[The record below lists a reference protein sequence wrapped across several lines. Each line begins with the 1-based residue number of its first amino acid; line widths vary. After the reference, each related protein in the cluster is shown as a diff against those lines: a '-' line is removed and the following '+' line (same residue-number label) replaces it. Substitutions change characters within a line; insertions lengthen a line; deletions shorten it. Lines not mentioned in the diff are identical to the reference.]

1 MLYPYN
7 TKLEKQLY
15 KVLSGDKTPYGGNM
29 KIHFIGIGGIGLSAL
44 AKFLVNDGHK
54 ISGSDIKQTEITND
68 LATNFDAKITIPH
81 YADAVEGVDRV
92 IYSAAVRPN
101 NPEYQ
106 RAKELGIELLSR
118 KESLKSILGE
128 KEVYAVGGAHG
139 KSTTS
144 AMLSSIIPES
154 NALIGAISKE
164 FGSNVRNYPN
174 NKVVFEADESD
185 ESFLN
190 SNPYLAIVTNVE
202 PEHMEYYEYDEERF
216 YNAYRNFLNL
226 AKIRVINAEDE
237 FLSSLDMESIKLY
250 PSKDIKNIEFVLV
263 NGEPHTRFELL
274 ELGSFEVFGFG
285 NHIALDASLA
295 ILAALELGEDL
306 EEIRGHLLN
315 YKGIKKRF
323 DIVQNKEN
331 CVVIDDYGH
340 HPTEIKVTME
350 SLQAYKKL
358 RGFTKLNVIWQP
370 HKYSRTIDNL
380 QAFVECFEGVDEL
393 VILPI
398 WAAGELE
405 VEIDF
410 KGAFSRYKLFMADR
424 VTKED
429 GIVKVIKD
437 GHMICEYKEGL
448 VTAFGAGDITYQ
460 IRGL

>member
-1 MLYPYN
+1 
-7 TKLEKQLY
+7 
-15 KVLSGDKTPYGGNM
+15 M

-44 AKFLVNDGHK
+44 AKFLYNDGHK

-68 LATNFDAKITIPH
+68 LATNFNAKITIPH
-81 YADAVEGVDRV
+81 HEDAVEGVDRI

-106 RAKELGIELLSR
+106 KAQKLGIELLSR
-118 KESLKSILGE
+118 KEALVSILGD
-128 KEVYAVGGAHG
+128 KTVFAVGGAHG

-144 AMLSSIIPES
+144 AMLASIIPES

-216 YNAYRNFLNL
+216 YNAYRNFLSL
-226 AKIRVINAEDE
+226 AKVRVINAEDE
-237 FLSSLDMESIKLY
+237 FLSSLDMESIELY

-263 NGEPHTRFELL
+263 KGEPHTRFEFLD
-274 ELGSFEVFGFG
+274 LGIFEVFGFG
-285 NHIALDASLA
+285 NHIALDAALA
-295 ILAALELGEDL
+295 ILAALELDEDI
-306 EEIRGHLLN
+306 EDIRKNLLK
-315 YKGIKKRF
+315 YRGIKKRF
-323 DIVQNKEN
+323 DIVQNQEN
-331 CVVIDDYGH
+331 MVVIDDYGH

-350 SLQAYKKL
+350 SLQSYKDL
-358 RGFTKLNVIWQP
+358 RQFNTLHVIWQP
-370 HKYSRTIDNL
+370 HKYSRTMDNL
-380 QAFVECFEGVDEL
+380 PAFVECFEGVDEL

-398 WAAGELE
+398 WSAGELE
-405 VEIDF
+405 VDIDL
-410 KGAFSRYKLFMADR
+410 KGAFSRYRLLMADS

-429 GIVKVIKD
+429 CVVKVFKD
-437 GHMICEYKEGL
+437 GHVIREYSDGL

-460 IRGL
+460 IRGEV

>member
-1 MLYPYN
+1 
-7 TKLEKQLY
+7 
-15 KVLSGDKTPYGGNM
+15 M

-44 AKFLVNDGHK
+44 AKFLANDGHQ

-68 LATNFDAKITIPH
+68 LALNFGAKITIPH
-81 YADAVEGVDRV
+81 HADAVEGVERV

-118 KESLKSILGE
+118 KESLKTILGD

-144 AMLSSIIPES
+144 AMLSSIIPNS

-164 FGSNVRNYPN
+164 FGSNVRYADN

-190 SNPYLAIVTNVE
+190 SNPHLAIVTNVE

-216 YNAYRNFLNL
+216 YNAYKNFLNL
-226 AKIRVINAEDE
+226 AKVRVINAENE
-237 FLSSLDMESIKLY
+237 FLASLDIDSVKLY
-250 PSKDIKNIEFVLV
+250 PSKDISNIEFVLV
-263 NGEPHTRFELL
+263 GGEPHTKFTFKEF
-274 ELGSFEVFGFG
+274 GDFEVFGFG
-285 NHIALDASLA
+285 NHIALDAALA
-295 ILAALELGEDL
+295 ILGALEMGENIED
-306 EEIRGHLLN
+306 IRKNLLN

-323 DIVQNKEN
+323 DIIQNQPD

-350 SLQAYKKL
+350 SLQAYKEL
-358 RGFTKLNVIWQP
+358 RGFNKLQVIWQP
-370 HKYSRTIDNL
+370 HKYSRTLDNL

-398 WAAGELE
+398 WAAGELK
-405 VEIDF
+405 VDIDL
-410 KGAFSRYKLFMADR
+410 KGAFSRYKLHMADSITR
-424 VTKED
+424 
-429 GIVKVIKD
+429 KD
-437 GHMICEYKEGL
+437 GVVQIISDNNIIKEYREDL
-448 VTAFGAGDITYQ
+448 ITAFGAGDITYQ
-460 IRGL
+460 IRGEA

>member
-1 MLYPYN
+1 
-7 TKLEKQLY
+7 
-15 KVLSGDKTPYGGNM
+15 M
-29 KIHFIGIGGIGLSAL
+29 KIHFVGIGGIGLSAL

-54 ISGSDIKQTEITND
+54 ISGSDIKQTEITDD
-68 LATNFDAKITIPH
+68 LATNFYAKITIPH
-81 YADAVEGVDRV
+81 HADAVEGADRV

-101 NPEYQ
+101 NPEHQ
-106 RAKELGIELLSR
+106 KAKELGIELLSR
-118 KESLKSILGE
+118 KESLKRILGE

-144 AMLSSIIPES
+144 AMLASIMPKS

-226 AKIRVINAEDE
+226 AKVRVINAEDD
-237 FLSSLDMESIKLY
+237 FLSSLEQESIKLY
-250 PSKDIKNIEFVLV
+250 PSNDISNINFVLV
-263 NGEPHTRFELL
+263 NGEPYTRFALL
-274 ELGSFEVFGFG
+274 DLGSFEVFGFG
-285 NHIALDASLA
+285 NHIALDAALV
-295 ILAALELGEDL
+295 ILAALELGEKLDD
-306 EEIRGHLLN
+306 IRANLLN

-350 SLQAYKKL
+350 SLQAYKGL
-358 RGFTKLNVIWQP
+358 RAFHQLNIIWQP
-370 HKYSRTIDNL
+370 HKYSRTMDNL
-380 QAFVECFEGVDEL
+380 QGFVECFEGADEL

-398 WAAGELE
+398 WSAGELE
-405 VEIDF
+405 VDIDL
-410 KGAFSRYKLFMADR
+410 KGAFSRYKLLVADS

-429 GIVKVIKD
+429 GAVKVIRD
-437 GHMICEYKEGL
+437 GNVIREYAKGL

-460 IRGL
+460 IRGEA

>member
-1 MLYPYN
+1 
-7 TKLEKQLY
+7 
-15 KVLSGDKTPYGGNM
+15 V

-81 YADAVEGVDRV
+81 HADAVEGVDRV

-190 SNPYLAIVTNVE
+190 SNPHLAIVTNVE

-226 AKIRVINAEDE
+226 AKVRVINAEDE
-237 FLSSLDMESIKLY
+237 FLASLEQESIKLY
-250 PSKDIKNIEFVLV
+250 PSKDITNIEFVLV
-263 NGEPHTRFELL
+263 NGEPHTRFDLL
-274 ELGSFEVFGFG
+274 DFGTFEVFGFG
-285 NHIALDASLA
+285 NHIALDAALA
-295 ILAALELGEDL
+295 ILAALELGKKLED
-306 EEIRGHLLN
+306 IRENLLH

-340 HPTEIKVTME
+340 HPTEIRATMV
-350 SLQAYKKL
+350 SLQVYKKL
-358 RGFTKLNVIWQP
+358 RHFQTLNVIWQP
-370 HKYSRTIDNL
+370 HKYSRTMDNL

-398 WAAGELE
+398 WSAGELE
-405 VEIDF
+405 VEIDL
-410 KGAFSRYKLFMADR
+410 KGAFSRYKLLMADS

-429 GIVKVIKD
+429 GVVKVIRD
-437 GHMICEYKEGL
+437 GSVIREYSEGL
-448 VTAFGAGDITYQ
+448 ITAFGAGDITYQ
-460 IRGL
+460 IRGEA

>member
-1 MLYPYN
+1 
-7 TKLEKQLY
+7 
-15 KVLSGDKTPYGGNM
+15 M

-44 AKFLVNDGHK
+44 AKFLFNDGHK

-68 LATNFDAKITIPH
+68 LATNFAAKITIPH
-81 YADAVEGVDRV
+81 HEDAVEGVDRI

-106 RAKELGIELLSR
+106 KAKELGIELLSR
-118 KESLKSILGE
+118 KEALVSILGE

-144 AMLSSIIPES
+144 AMLASIIPES

-174 NKVVFEADESD
+174 NKVIFEADESD

-190 SNPYLAIVTNVE
+190 SNPTLAIVTNVE

-216 YNAYRNFLNL
+216 YNAYRNFLSL
-226 AKIRVINAEDE
+226 AKVRVINAEDE
-237 FLSSLDMESIKLY
+237 FLSALDMESIKLY
-250 PSKDIKNIEFVLV
+250 PSKDISNIEFVLV

-274 ELGSFEVFGFG
+274 DLGVFEVFGFG
-285 NHIALDASLA
+285 NHIALDAALA
-295 ILAALELGEDL
+295 VLAALELGEKL
-306 EEIRGHLLN
+306 EDIRLDLLN

-323 DIVQNKEN
+323 DIVQNEDN
-331 CVVIDDYGH
+331 MVVIDDYGH

-358 RGFTKLNVIWQP
+358 REFNSLNVIWQP
-370 HKYSRTIDNL
+370 HKYSRTMDNL
-380 QAFVECFEGVDEL
+380 PAFVECFEGVDEL
-393 VILPI
+393 IILPI
-398 WAAGELE
+398 WSAGELE
-405 VEIDF
+405 VDIDL
-410 KGAFSRYKLFMADR
+410 KGAFSRYQLLMADS

-429 GIVKVIKD
+429 SVVKVFKD
-437 GHMICEYKEGL
+437 GHIIREYSEGL
-448 VTAFGAGDITYQ
+448 LTSFGAGDITYQ
-460 IRGL
+460 IRGEA

>member
-1 MLYPYN
+1 M
-7 TKLEKQLY
+7 K
-15 KVLSGDKTPYGGNM
+15 

-44 AKFLVNDGHK
+44 AKYLANDGHK

-68 LATNFDAKITIPH
+68 LATHFDAKITIPH
-81 YADAVEGVDRV
+81 HEEAVIGVDRV

-106 RAKELGIELLSR
+106 KAKELGIELLSR
-118 KESLKSILGE
+118 KESLVSILGE

-190 SNPYLAIVTNVE
+190 SNPHLAIVTNVE

-216 YNAYRNFLNL
+216 YNAYRKFLKL
-226 AKIRVINAEDE
+226 AKVRVINAEDE
-237 FLSSLDMESIKLY
+237 FLSSLALESIKLY
-250 PSKDIKNIEFVLV
+250 PSRDIQNIEFVLV
-263 NGEPHTRFELL
+263 NGEPYTRFELL
-274 ELGSFEVFGFG
+274 DLGVFEVFGFG
-285 NHIALDASLA
+285 NHIALDAALA
-295 ILAALELGEDL
+295 ILSALELGEKL
-306 EEIRGHLLN
+306 EDIRANLLN

-323 DIVQNKEN
+323 DIVQNRNE

-350 SLQAYKKL
+350 SLQAYKNL
-358 RGFTKLNVIWQP
+358 RKFNTLNVIWQP
-370 HKYSRTIDNL
+370 HKYSRTMDNL

-398 WAAGELE
+398 WAAGEIE
-405 VEIDF
+405 VDIDL
-410 KGAFSRYKLFMADR
+410 KGAFSRYKLLMADS

-429 GIVKVIKD
+429 GVVKVIRD
-437 GHMICEYKEGL
+437 GNIIREYSEGL

-460 IRGL
+460 IRGEG

>member
-1 MLYPYN
+1 
-7 TKLEKQLY
+7 
-15 KVLSGDKTPYGGNM
+15 M

-44 AKFLVNDGHK
+44 AKFLYNDGHK

-68 LATNFDAKITIPH
+68 LATHFSAKITIPH
-81 YADAVEGVDRV
+81 HEDAVEGVDRI

-106 RAKELGIELLSR
+106 KAKELGIELLSR
-118 KESLKSILGE
+118 KEALISILGE

-144 AMLSSIIPES
+144 AMLASIVPES

-216 YNAYRNFLNL
+216 YNAYKNFLSL
-226 AKIRVINAEDE
+226 AKVRVINAEDE
-237 FLSSLDMESIKLY
+237 FLAAQDIQSIKLY
-250 PSKDIKNIEFVLV
+250 PSKDIKNIAFVLI
-263 NGEPHTRFELL
+263 NGEPHTRFELSDM
-274 ELGSFEVFGFG
+274 GSFDVFGFG
-285 NHIALDASLA
+285 NHIALDAALA
-295 ILAALELGEDL
+295 ILAALELGEKIED
-306 EEIRGHLLN
+306 IRKNLFN

-323 DIVQNKEN
+323 DIVQNQEN
-331 CVVIDDYGH
+331 MVVIDDYGH
-340 HPTEIKVTME
+340 HPTEIKVTMQ

-358 RGFTKLNVIWQP
+358 RGFQKLNVIWQP
-370 HKYSRTIDNL
+370 HKYTRTIDNL
-380 QAFVECFEGVDEL
+380 PAFVECFEGVDEL

-398 WAAGELE
+398 WAAGEIP
-405 VEIDF
+405 VDIDL
-410 KGAFSRYKLFMADR
+410 KGVFSRYKLLMADS
-424 VTKED
+424 VTKENCV
-429 GIVKVIKD
+429 VKVFKD
-437 GHMICEYKEGL
+437 GHVIREYYEGL
-448 VTAFGAGDITYQ
+448 VTSFGAGDITYQ
-460 IRGL
+460 IRGEA

>member
-1 MLYPYN
+1 
-7 TKLEKQLY
+7 
-15 KVLSGDKTPYGGNM
+15 M

-44 AKFLVNDGHK
+44 AKFLYNDGHK

-68 LATNFDAKITIPH
+68 LATNFAAKITIPH
-81 YADAVEGVDRV
+81 HEDAVEGVDRI

-118 KESLKSILGE
+118 KESLVSILGE

-144 AMLSSIIPES
+144 AMLASIIPES

-174 NKVVFEADESD
+174 NRVIFEADESD

-190 SNPYLAIVTNVE
+190 SNPTLAIVTNVE

-216 YNAYRNFLNL
+216 YNAYRNFLSL
-226 AKIRVINAEDE
+226 AKVHVINAEDE
-237 FLSSLDMESIKLY
+237 FLSALDMESIKLY
-250 PSKDIKNIEFVLV
+250 PSKDISNIEFVLV
-263 NGEPHTRFELL
+263 HGEPHTRFELL
-274 ELGSFEVFGFG
+274 DLGSFEVFGFG
-285 NHIALDASLA
+285 NHIALDAALA
-295 ILAALELGEDL
+295 VLAALELGEKL
-306 EEIRGHLLN
+306 EDIRQNLLH

-323 DIVQNKEN
+323 DIVHNEEN
-331 CVVIDDYGH
+331 MVVIDDYGH

-350 SLQAYKKL
+350 ALQAYKKL
-358 RGFTKLNVIWQP
+358 REFNSLNVIWQP
-370 HKYSRTIDNL
+370 HKYSRTMDNL

-393 VILPI
+393 IILPI
-398 WAAGELE
+398 WSAGELE
-405 VEIDF
+405 VDIDL
-410 KGAFSRYKLFMADR
+410 KGAFSRYQLLMADS

-429 GIVKVIKD
+429 SVVKVFKD
-437 GHMICEYKEGL
+437 GHIIREYSEGL
-448 VTAFGAGDITYQ
+448 LTSFGAGDITYQ
-460 IRGL
+460 IRGEA

>member
-1 MLYPYN
+1 
-7 TKLEKQLY
+7 
-15 KVLSGDKTPYGGNM
+15 M

-81 YADAVEGVDRV
+81 HEDAVEGVDRV

-106 RAKELGIELLSR
+106 KAQELGIELLSR
-118 KESLKSILGE
+118 KESLKFILGE

-144 AMLSSIIPES
+144 AMLASIIPES

-174 NKVVFEADESD
+174 NKVIFEADESD

-190 SNPYLAIVTNVE
+190 SHPYLAIVTNVE

-216 YNAYRNFLNL
+216 YNAYRNFLSL
-226 AKIRVINAEDE
+226 AKVRVINAEDE
-237 FLSSLDMESIKLY
+237 FLSLLEMESIKLY
-250 PSKDIKNIEFVLV
+250 PSKDIANIEFVLV
-263 NGEPHTRFELL
+263 DGEPHTKFELL
-274 ELGSFEVFGFG
+274 DLGAFEVFGFG
-285 NHIALDASLA
+285 NHIALDAALA
-295 ILAALELGEDL
+295 ILAALELGEKL
-306 EEIRGHLLN
+306 EDIRSNLLN

-323 DIVQNKEN
+323 DIVQNQEE

-350 SLQAYKKL
+350 SLQTYKNL
-358 RGFTKLNVIWQP
+358 REFTKLNVIWQP
-370 HKYSRTIDNL
+370 HKYSRTMDNL

-393 VILPI
+393 VLLPI
-398 WAAGELE
+398 WAAGEIE
-405 VEIDF
+405 VEIDL
-410 KGAFSRYKLFMADR
+410 KGAFSKYNLIMADS

-429 GIVKVIKD
+429 GIVKVLKD
-437 GHMICEYKEGL
+437 GHVIQEYSDGL

-460 IRGL
+460 IRGEA

>member
-1 MLYPYN
+1 M
-7 TKLEKQLY
+7 K
-15 KVLSGDKTPYGGNM
+15 

-44 AKFLVNDGHK
+44 AKFLHNDGHK

-68 LATNFDAKITIPH
+68 LATNFEAKITIPH
-81 YADAVEGVDRV
+81 HEEAVVGVDSI

-101 NPEYQ
+101 NPEYMN
-106 RAKELGIELLSR
+106 AKELGIELLSR
-118 KESLKSILGE
+118 KESLKSILGD

-144 AMLSSIIPES
+144 AMLSSIIPHS

-190 SNPYLAIVTNVE
+190 SNPHLAIVTNVE

-216 YNAYRNFLNL
+216 YNAYKNFLSL
-226 AKIRVINAEDE
+226 ANIRVINAEDE
-237 FLSSLDMESIKLY
+237 FLSSIDMESIKLY
-250 PSKDIKNIEFVLV
+250 PSKDISNIEFVLV
-263 NGEPHTRFELL
+263 DGEPYTRFELL
-274 ELGSFEVFGFG
+274 DLGIFEVFGFG
-285 NHIALDASLA
+285 NHIALDAALA
-295 ILAALELGEDL
+295 VLAALELGEDL
-306 EEIRGHLLN
+306 EDIRTNLLN

-323 DIVQNKEN
+323 DIVQNREK

-350 SLQAYKKL
+350 SLQAYKSL
-358 RGFTKLNVIWQP
+358 RNFTKLNVIWQP
-370 HKYSRTIDNL
+370 HKYSRTMDNL
-380 QAFVECFEGVDEL
+380 SAFVECFEGVDEL

-405 VEIDF
+405 VDIDL
-410 KGAFSRYKLFMADR
+410 KGAFFRYKLLMADT

-429 GIVKVIKD
+429 GVVKVFRD
-437 GHMICEYKEGL
+437 GNVIREYSEGL

-460 IRGL
+460 IRGEA

>member
-1 MLYPYN
+1 
-7 TKLEKQLY
+7 
-15 KVLSGDKTPYGGNM
+15 M

-44 AKFLVNDGHK
+44 AKFLANDGHQ

-68 LATNFDAKITIPH
+68 LALNFGAKITIPH
-81 YADAVEGVDRV
+81 HADAVEGVERV

-118 KESLKSILGE
+118 KEALKSILGD

-144 AMLSSIIPES
+144 AMLSSIIPNS

-164 FGSNVRNYPN
+164 FGSNVRYADN
-174 NKVVFEADESD
+174 NRVVFEADESD

-190 SNPYLAIVTNVE
+190 SNPHLAIVTNVE

-226 AKIRVINAEDE
+226 AKVRVINAEDE
-237 FLSSLDMESIKLY
+237 FLASLDMNSVKLY
-250 PSKDIKNIEFVLV
+250 PSKDITNIEFVLV
-263 NGEPHTRFELL
+263 GGEPHTKFTFKEFG
-274 ELGSFEVFGFG
+274 EFEVFGFG
-285 NHIALDASLA
+285 NHIALDAALA
-295 ILAALELGEDL
+295 ILGALEMGEKL
-306 EEIRGHLLN
+306 EDIRKNLLN

-323 DIVQNKEN
+323 DIIQNQPE

-350 SLQAYKKL
+350 SLKAYKEL
-358 RGFTKLNVIWQP
+358 RGFNKLNVIWQP
-370 HKYSRTIDNL
+370 HKYSRTLDNL
-380 QAFVECFEGVDEL
+380 QGFVECFEGVDEL

-398 WAAGELE
+398 WAAGEI
-405 VEIDF
+405 EIDIDL
-410 KGAFSRYKLFMADR
+410 KGAFSRYKLHMADT
-424 VTKED
+424 VTR
-429 GIVKVIKD
+429 KD
-437 GHMICEYKEGL
+437 GVVQIIADNNIITEYREDL
-448 VTAFGAGDITYQ
+448 ITAFGAGDITYQ
-460 IRGL
+460 IRGEA

>member
-1 MLYPYN
+1 
-7 TKLEKQLY
+7 
-15 KVLSGDKTPYGGNM
+15 M

-44 AKFLVNDGHK
+44 AKFLYNDGHI

-68 LATNFDAKITIPH
+68 LATNYGAKITIPH
-81 YADAVEGVDRV
+81 HPDAVEGVDMV

-118 KESLKSILGE
+118 KEALKFILGE

-144 AMLSSIIPES
+144 AMLASLLPET

-190 SNPYLAIVTNVE
+190 SNPALAIVTNVE

-216 YNAYRNFLNL
+216 YNAYRKFLSL
-226 AKIRVINAEDE
+226 AKVRVINAEDP
-237 FLSSLDMESIKLY
+237 FLAALDMESIKLY
-250 PSKDIKNIEFVLV
+250 PSKEIHDIDFVLLD
-263 NGEPHTRFELL
+263 GEPHTRFTLRDY
-274 ELGSFEVFGFG
+274 GSFDVFGFG
-285 NHIALDASLA
+285 EHIALDAALA
-295 ILAALELGEDL
+295 ILAALELGENI
-306 EEIRGHLLN
+306 ENIRENLKH

-323 DIVQNKEN
+323 DIVQNQPGM
-331 CVVIDDYGH
+331 VVIDDYGH
-340 HPTEIKVTME
+340 HPTEIRVTMQ
-350 SLQAYKKL
+350 SLQHYKRL
-358 RGFTKLNVIWQP
+358 RNFTKLNVIWQP

-380 QAFVECFEGVDEL
+380 PAFVECFDGVDEL

-398 WAAGELE
+398 WSAGELE
-405 VEIDF
+405 VDIDL
-410 KGAFSRYKLFMADR
+410 KGAFSRYKLLMADT

-429 GIVKVIKD
+429 SVVKVIKD
-437 GHMICEYKEGL
+437 GHVIREYAEGL

-460 IRGL
+460 IRGEA

>member
-1 MLYPYN
+1 M
-7 TKLEKQLY
+7 T
-15 KVLSGDKTPYGGNM
+15 
-29 KIHFIGIGGIGLSAL
+29 IHFIGIGGIGLSAL
-44 AKFLVNDGHK
+44 AKFLYNDGHK

-68 LATNFDAKITIPH
+68 LATNFAAKITIPH
-81 YADAVEGVDRV
+81 HEDAVEGVDRI

-106 RAKELGIELLSR
+106 KAKELGIELLSR
-118 KESLKSILGE
+118 KESLVSILGE

-144 AMLSSIIPES
+144 AMLASIIPES

-174 NKVVFEADESD
+174 DRVIFEADESD

-216 YNAYRNFLNL
+216 YNAYKNFLSL
-226 AKIRVINAEDE
+226 AKVRVINAEDE
-237 FLSSLDMESIKLY
+237 FLSALDMESIKLY
-250 PSKDIKNIEFVLV
+250 PSKDISNIEFVLV

-274 ELGSFEVFGFG
+274 DLGLFEVFGFG
-285 NHIALDASLA
+285 NHIALDAALA
-295 ILAALELGEDL
+295 ILAALELGEKVED
-306 EEIRGHLLN
+306 IRLNLLN

-323 DIVQNKEN
+323 DIVQNHEDM
-331 CVVIDDYGH
+331 VVIDDYGH

-350 SLQAYKKL
+350 SLEAYKKL
-358 RGFTKLNVIWQP
+358 RDFNSLNVIWQP
-370 HKYSRTIDNL
+370 HKYSRTMDNL

-398 WAAGELE
+398 WSAGELE
-405 VEIDF
+405 IDIDL
-410 KGAFSRYKLFMADR
+410 KGAFSRYTLLMADS

-429 GIVKVIKD
+429 NIVKVFKD
-437 GHMICEYKEGL
+437 GHIIREYSEGL
-448 VTAFGAGDITYQ
+448 VTSFGAGDITYQ
-460 IRGL
+460 IRGEA

>member
-1 MLYPYN
+1 
-7 TKLEKQLY
+7 
-15 KVLSGDKTPYGGNM
+15 M

-44 AKFLVNDGHK
+44 AKLLANDGHQ

-68 LATNFDAKITIPH
+68 LALNFGAKITIPH
-81 YADAVEGVDRV
+81 HADAVEGVDRI

-118 KESLKSILGE
+118 KESLKTILGD

-144 AMLSSIIPES
+144 AMLSSIIPDS

-164 FGSNVRNYPN
+164 FGSNVRYADN

-190 SNPYLAIVTNVE
+190 SNPHLAIVTNVE

-237 FLSSLDMESIKLY
+237 FLASLDIDAIRLY
-250 PSKDIKNIEFVLV
+250 PSKEITNIEFVLV
-263 NGEPHTRFELL
+263 GGEPHTKFTFKEF
-274 ELGSFEVFGFG
+274 GDFEVFGFG
-285 NHIALDASLA
+285 NHIALDAALA
-295 ILAALELGEDL
+295 ILGALEMGENIED
-306 EEIRGHLLN
+306 IRKNLLN

-323 DIVQNKEN
+323 DIIQNQPD

-350 SLQAYKKL
+350 SLQAYKEL
-358 RGFTKLNVIWQP
+358 RGFNKLQVIWQP
-370 HKYSRTIDNL
+370 HKYSRTLDNL

-398 WAAGELE
+398 WAAGELK
-405 VEIDF
+405 VDIDL
-410 KGAFSRYKLFMADR
+410 KGAFSRYKLHMADSITR
-424 VTKED
+424 
-429 GIVKVIKD
+429 KD
-437 GHMICEYKEGL
+437 GVVQIISDNNIIKEYREDL
-448 VTAFGAGDITYQ
+448 ITAFGAGDITYQ
-460 IRGL
+460 IRGEA